1 MFSDIAMMNEEA
13 GRAAMFRLAMAIGA
27 MAQSDND
34 GATRLADQLLEAVV
48 ADAEAQLHDRPSV
61 RAIAAQHFGVTGE
74 DAQVA

>member
-1 MFSDIAMMNEEA
+1 MFSDTTMMNEEA
-13 GRAAMFRLAMAIGA
+13 GRAAMFRIAIAIGR

-48 ADAEAQLHDRPSV
+48 ADAEAQLHDRPRV
-61 RAIAAQHFGVTGE
+61 RAIAAQQFGVTDE